1 MDREELLRLARSGAE
16 ARLTQL
22 RAEETAILRAF
33 PDLRSHR
40 TQNVNGGG
48 SSAPRR
54 RRRRKLS
61 AEARKRI
68 SEAQKA
74 RWAKQRRKSKAPE
87 SK

>member
-1 MDREELLRLARSGAE
+1 MDREELLRLARTGAE
-16 ARLTQL
+16 ARLAQL

-33 PDLRSHR
+33 PDLRSRR
-40 TQNVNGGG
+40 TDAVNGG
-48 SSAPRR
+48 SPPPPSRR
-54 RRRRKLS
+54 GRRKLS

-74 RWAKQRRKSKAPE
+74 RWAKQRRKSKGPE